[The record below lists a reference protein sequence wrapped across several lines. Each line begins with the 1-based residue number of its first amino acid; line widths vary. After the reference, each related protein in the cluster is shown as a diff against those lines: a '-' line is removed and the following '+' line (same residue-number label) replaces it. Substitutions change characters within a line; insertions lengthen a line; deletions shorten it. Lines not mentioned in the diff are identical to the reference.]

1 VGSEYL
7 KIFKE
12 LWTNEN
18 PSFSGDYESFNN
30 IFFAPKPVQKPHPPI
45 WVGGESAPA
54 LKRAASL
61 GDCWYPI
68 GSNPRFPLDN
78 RDRLQARISRLH
90 GFAEEFGRDP
100 NEIDLAYSA
109 SWFET
114 SPNQKREKWFIGSPD
129 EVTEDIAQIKEL
141 GVNHLVLS
149 FPGTSTSEILDKM
162 SYFSDKV
169 MPQFK

>member
-1 VGSEYL
+1 MYGHQLASVDE
-7 KIFKE
+7 
-12 LWTNEN
+12 W
-18 PSFSGDYESFNN
+18 
-30 IFFAPKPVQKPHPPI
+30 
-45 WVGGESAPA
+45 
-54 LKRAASL
+54 ASL

-68 GSNPRFPLDN
+68 GSNPRFPLDTH
-78 RDRLQARISRLH
+78 DRLRARISRLH

-109 SWFET
+109 SWCES
-114 SPNQKREKWFIGSPD
+114 SPNQKRKNWFIGSPD
-129 EVTEDIAQIKEL
+129 EVTEDLTQIKEL